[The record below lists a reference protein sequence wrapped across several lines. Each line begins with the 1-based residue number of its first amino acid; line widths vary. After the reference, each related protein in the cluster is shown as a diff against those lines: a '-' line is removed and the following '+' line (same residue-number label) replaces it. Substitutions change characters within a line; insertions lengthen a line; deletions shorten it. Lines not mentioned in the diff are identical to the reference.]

1 MRLTGVLLLLAAAP
15 ACAKA
20 QNLQWHGYLD
30 YRLVAGSS
38 APNWTDGG
46 LGKLRWD
53 GHGVS
58 ARFGGAALLATAQL
72 SPELLG
78 VASAQFQTSDR
89 RGIDLT
95 EAWLR

>member
-1 MRLTGVLLLLAAAP
+1 MTIMRLPGFLLLLATAAP
-15 ACAKA
+15 MCAAA
-20 QNLQWHGYLD
+20 QDLQWHGYLD

-53 GHGVS
+53 GHGTS
-58 ARFGGAALLATAQL
+58 ARFGGAALAATAQL
-72 SPELLG
+72 NPELLG

-89 RGIDLT
+89 RGVDLS
-95 EAWLR
+95 E